1 MFVQYHGISVVAVI
15 GATTVLGIFLVVVIV
30 ASTATGISVV
40 AVVGATTVLAISL
53 VAVIV
58 ASTVT
63 GISIVAVVGATT
75 VLAISLAAVV
85 VATVCTGN
93 SDGCRDGSEY
103 RLVGGERQH
112 FGPTE
117 EDVWQTQLSSLLR
130 ERGPMLELN
139 CGGVVCATV
148 CRGVPGVRLG
158 REEE

>member
-93 SDGCRDGSEY
+93 SDGCSDGSY
-103 RLVGGERQH
+103 MYYGTGHSDGCSHSGNHRGTTMLTTAVG
-112 FGPTE
+112 TA
-117 EDVWQTQLSSLLR
+117 
-130 ERGPMLELN
+130 RGA
-139 CGGVVCATV
+139 GD
-148 CRGVPGVRLG
+148 RGC
-158 REEE
+158 